1 MYREAMGFRVPLHN
15 RMRFSDLR
23 KVDPDKWEFANE
35 WFLRGQKHLLVN
47 IVRKKHN
54 RSSYSQGKN
63 EELVE
68 DEDLV
73 MEIARLKKEQK
84 AMEDELEG
92 MKKRLEAT
100 EKRPK
105 QMMAFLHKVAEN
117 PDILP
122 NLMFQRERTRQL
134 ISEKKRR
141 LMISSTSSSSS
152 GAVAATTTT
161 ITSSI
166 KTEDEDE
173 GTIGVVIS
181 SSPNTGFK
189 IENFCEQSSPSPE
202 TQTPA
207 WLIQSEVMGRSQIG
221 QEPFGCSAM
230 NGIGSNMAV
239 SPLESGV
246 LGYGNSGGQ
255 ISYFA
260 EMAAGMEGFRKVDPD
275 KWEFANEWFLRG
287 QKHLLVNI
295 VRKKHNRS
303 SYSQGKNEELVE
315 DEDLVMEI
323 ARLKK
328 EQKAMEDE
336 LEGMKK
342 RLEATEKRP
351 KQMMAFLHKMESIGL
366 LPWYMET
373 SVSCQSEEEGRSLSK
388 SKTNMM
394 GGNLDHVFRQV
405 VVFIGTFITCG
416 FR

>member
-1 MYREAMGFRVPLHN
+1 MEGCNVIAPFIMKTYQMVNDPMTDSLITWGRANNSFIVVDPLDFSQRILPAYFKHNNFSSFVRQLNTYGF
-15 RMRFSDLR
+15 R

-260 EMAAGMEGFRKVDPD
+260 EMAAGMEVSPPTPYPFSLLGGGF
-275 KWEFANEWFLRG
+275 
-287 QKHLLVNI
+287 
-295 VRKKHNRS
+295 
-303 SYSQGKNEELVE
+303 
-315 DEDLVMEI
+315 
-323 ARLKK
+323 
-328 EQKAMEDE
+328 
-336 LEGMKK
+336 
-342 RLEATEKRP
+342 
-351 KQMMAFLHKMESIGL
+351 
-366 LPWYMET
+366 
-373 SVSCQSEEEGRSLSK
+373 
-388 SKTNMM
+388 
-394 GGNLDHVFRQV
+394 
-405 VVFIGTFITCG
+405 
-416 FR
+416 